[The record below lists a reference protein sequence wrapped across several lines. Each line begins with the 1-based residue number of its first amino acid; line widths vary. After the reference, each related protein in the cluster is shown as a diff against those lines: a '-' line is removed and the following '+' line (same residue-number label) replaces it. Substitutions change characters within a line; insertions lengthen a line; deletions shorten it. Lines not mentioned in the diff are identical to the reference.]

1 MNNRFRPFLAFLILG
16 IVTLA
21 CDLPIPV
28 PVPVPPTGG
37 TATPPF
43 SPEQVGTAV
52 AMTLTAAVPG
62 GAESTAT
69 SPSPSTPGAEPTA
82 TNSSP
87 STPGPGG
94 ATLLP
99 HSFYYLG
106 IDSAGL
112 IQVFRIEPDGVT
124 QRQIT
129 SEPVTVNEYDVSRV
143 DGSVAYV
150 SNNQLL
156 LVNADGSNRRMLVD
170 GGAVDPNNPFMNT
183 IGSVVFSPDGQ
194 TLAYGYQ
201 GLRLYS
207 FATSDSDL
215 ILENQVDDVG
225 GGLFVPREL
234 YEPERYSPDGTKL
247 LITLGYYEGASSAVY
262 YPATNALVRLSGGE
276 GALICCDDT
285 EWSSDSSSVYA
296 ANPTMGMFSS
306 GLWRVN
312 AETGEV
318 ATLLPGDAGG
328 GNFNVADEAYLA
340 PDGQLYFLFA
350 TVPAPE
356 GIITRSPL
364 QIVRSAPDA
373 VTGRTVLSSE
383 TFQLLKEALWAPDA
397 SFLVAVIAPSP
408 EIYQGGEARI
418 VYLDGRPSVTL
429 ASSAQ
434 QMKWGP

>member
-1 MNNRFRPFLAFLILG
+1 MSKNIRPFIAILILG
-16 IVTLA
+16 IAALA
-21 CDLPIPV
+21 CDLPIPIPA
-28 PVPVPPTGG
+28 PVPSTGG

-43 SPEQVGTAV
+43 SPDQLGTAV

-62 GAESTAT
+62 DGGPTAIT
-69 SPSPSTPGAEPTA
+69 TTASPS
-82 TNSSP
+82 SP
-87 STPGPGG
+87 PGG
-94 ATLLP
+94 TTLIP
-99 HSFYYLG
+99 RSFYYLG
-106 IDSAGL
+106 SDSAGL
-112 IQVFRIEPDGVT
+112 LQVFRIETDGVT
-124 QRQIT
+124 QRQLT
-129 SEPVTVNEYDVSRV
+129 SEPVTVNDFDVSRI

-150 SNNQLL
+150 ANNQLL
-156 LVNADGSNRRMLVD
+156 LINADGSNRRVLVD
-170 GGAVDPNNPFMNT
+170 GGPVDPNNPFIST
-183 IGSVVFSPDGQ
+183 IGSPVFSPDGQ
-194 TLAYGYQ
+194 TLAYGHQ

-207 FATSDSDL
+207 FASSDSEL
-215 ILENQVDDVG
+215 ILENQIDDVG

-262 YPATNALVRLSGGE
+262 YPVTNELIRLEGGE

-285 EWSSDSSSVYA
+285 EWSADGASVYA

-306 GLWRVN
+306 GLWRVD
-312 AETGEV
+312 AATGGV
-318 ATLLPGDAGG
+318 TTLLSGDAGG
-328 GNFNVADEAYLA
+328 GNYNVADEAYLA

-373 VTGRTVLSSE
+373 VTGRTVLSDE
-383 TFQLLKEALWAPDA
+383 RFDLLNEALWAPDA
-397 SFLVAVIAPSP
+397 SFVVTAIAPSP

-429 ASSAQ
+429 TPSAQ